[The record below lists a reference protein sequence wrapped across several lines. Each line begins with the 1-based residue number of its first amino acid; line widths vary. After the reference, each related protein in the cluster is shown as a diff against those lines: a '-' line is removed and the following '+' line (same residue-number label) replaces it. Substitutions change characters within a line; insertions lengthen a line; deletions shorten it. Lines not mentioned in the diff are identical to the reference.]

1 MQQALFVISSVIC
14 LGAAPEYTQ
23 AETLADY
30 WPHEDG
36 RTWLYEQHH
45 EELFPPGV
53 PTNDLARLWFEGTTV
68 TPGGPVAQ
76 VLKSSVSGAPLGLR
90 LDTQVPA
97 EVTGPLLRRL
107 WLARPDLRS
116 AILKSATESPCPTEA
131 TPGWAPLLLSG
142 GLAYVQTAS
151 EVAAWRC
158 NVPNTKAWLWL
169 TSDLDP
175 GSTASLQLI
184 PDLADDVFLH
194 LQVFGLEDV
203 TVPGGTF
210 KDCLRVDYR
219 IDYGGSPCTDGTP
232 AFETTGFVR
241 YAPGVG
247 PIECLEELAG
257 SEIPCIDRQ
266 LFTRSTLKLYAP
278 SVPAKAS
285 SWGRVKSAYRH

>member
-97 EVTGPLLRRL
+97 F
-107 WLARPDLRS
+107 
-116 AILKSATESPCPTEA
+116 
-131 TPGWAPLLLSG
+131 AP
-142 GLAYVQTAS
+142 
-151 EVAAWRC
+151 
-158 NVPNTKAWLWL
+158 P
-169 TSDLDP
+169 
-175 GSTASLQLI
+175 
-184 PDLADDVFLH
+184 F
-194 LQVFGLEDV
+194 
-203 TVPGGTF
+203 
-210 KDCLRVDYR
+210 
-219 IDYGGSPCTDGTP
+219 
-232 AFETTGFVR
+232 
-241 YAPGVG
+241 
-247 PIECLEELAG
+247 
-257 SEIPCIDRQ
+257 
-266 LFTRSTLKLYAP
+266 
-278 SVPAKAS
+278 
-285 SWGRVKSAYRH
+285 